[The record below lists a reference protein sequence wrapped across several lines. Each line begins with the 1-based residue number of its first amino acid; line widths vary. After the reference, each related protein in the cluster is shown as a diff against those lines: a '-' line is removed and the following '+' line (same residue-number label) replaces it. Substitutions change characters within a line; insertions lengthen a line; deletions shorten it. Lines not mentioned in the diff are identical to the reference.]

1 MSVLFH
7 DAFLDHAL
15 EIFWSEK
22 CAVLLN
28 WQVVTKST
36 TQYHLLNRQIIATL
50 QSSDESD
57 FQSPNQ
63 HFAWNNRGVS
73 S

>member
-1 MSVLFH
+1 MGIYKSALFH

-28 WQVVTKST
+28 WLMQQKTSIWKRLNTIILFSSQTKKWS
-36 TQYHLLNRQIIATL
+36 LD
-50 QSSDESD
+50 SS
-57 FQSPNQ
+57 NK
-63 HFAWNNRGVS
+63 
-73 S
+73 